1 MTTTF
6 TPTPNEAQQFAIL
19 GADPEHIGHG
29 CALAVAWSSR
39 HRTPCEFVSDPW
51 AFAPA
56 DEIATREAH
65 GRRPISLRRFAAGR
79 VVIADPLLSPALLA
93 ELPDQQPVGTLA
105 DAVYQ
110 TGLSRWP
117 AAAMPPLSD
126 LNEWVSEIANKVF
139 NTNGASLFPLGALVV
154 IERTGKVV
162 DGHARAVERVN

>member
-1 MTTTF
+1 
-6 TPTPNEAQQFAIL
+6 
-19 GADPEHIGHG
+19 
-29 CALAVAWSSR
+29 
-39 HRTPCEFVSDPW
+39 
-51 AFAPA
+51 
-56 DEIATREAH
+56 
-65 GRRPISLRRFAAGR
+65 
-79 VVIADPLLSPALLA
+79 VIADPLLSPALLA

-139 NTNGASLFPLGALVV
+139 NTNGAYLFPLGALVV